1 MRSSV
6 STASLLLAAALA
18 LSACQ
23 SGKQRQQE
31 LAYVE
36 RPVEQLYN
44 QAAAELDKN
53 DFEDAILLFNE
64 VERQH
69 PYSEWARRAMVMTS
83 YANYADGNYE
93 EAISA
98 AQRYLGLHPGGSE
111 ADYAYYL
118 IAISYFEQI
127 TDVGRDQKTTEL
139 AKTAL
144 LDVAR
149 RYPES
154 KYAKDA
160 NLKIDMVNDQLAGKE
175 MEIGRW
181 YLRHNQTLAAVN
193 RFKTVV
199 EDYDTTTH
207 TPEALHRMV
216 ESYLTLGLTGEAK
229 KTAAVLGYN
238 YPGSDWYKM
247 SYRLLTNEGVDIEAE
262 EAAAKRT
269 LIQKVLP
276 GGK

>member
-6 STASLLLAAALA
+6 STASLLLAAAVA

-23 SGKQRQQE
+23 SGKSRQQE

-44 QAAAELDKN
+44 QAASELDKK
-53 DFEDAILLFNE
+53 DYDDAILLFNE

-83 YANYADGNYE
+83 FANYSDGNYE
-93 EAISA
+93 EAIAS

-118 IAISYFEQI
+118 IAVSYFEQI

-144 LDVAR
+144 LDVTR
-149 RYPES
+149 RYPQS

-160 NLKIDMVNDQLAGKE
+160 NLKLDMVNDQLAGKE

-181 YLRHNQTLAAVN
+181 YLRHNQTLAGLN

-216 ESYLTLGLTGEAK
+216 ESYLTLGITGEAK
-229 KTAAVLGYN
+229 KSAAVLGYN
-238 YPGSDWYKM
+238 YPNSDWYKM
-247 SYRLLTNEGVDIEAE
+247 SYRLLTNEGVDLEAE
-262 EAAAKRT
+262 EAAQRT
-269 LIQKVLP
+269 LLQKVLP